1 MCIQSAIIEPVRQ
14 LIARI
19 DDSLHAR
26 LKARAH
32 DEGRSVNTL
41 VAGILEEAVPEE
53 SPRERLRR
61 RLRAEG
67 RLVEIEVPPNAPSR
81 EDVVEMLR
89 GDAGRAVR
97 DAFEEDRKRR

>member
-1 MCIQSAIIEPVRQ
+1 MRQ
-14 LIARI
+14 LITRI

-26 LKARAH
+26 LKARAR

-67 RLVEIEVPPNAPSR
+67 RLVEVEVPPNAPSLDEVR
-81 EDVVEMLR
+81 EMLR
-89 GDAGRAVR
+89 GDAGRAVLE
-97 DAFEEDRKRR
+97 ALEEDRKKR

>member
-1 MCIQSAIIEPVRQ
+1 MRQ

-19 DDSLHAR
+19 DDSHHAR
-26 LKARAH
+26 LMARAH
-32 DEGRSVNTL
+32 DEGRSVNKL
-41 VAGILEEAVPEE
+41 VTSLLEEAVPEE

-81 EDVVEMLR
+81 EEVVEMLR
-89 GDAGRAVR
+89 GDAGRAVLE
-97 DAFEEDRKRR
+97 AFEEDRKRR

>member
-1 MCIQSAIIEPVRQ
+1 MRQ

-32 DEGRSVNTL
+32 DEGRSVNRL
-41 VAGILEEAVPEE
+41 VTSILEEAVPDE

-61 RLRAEG
+61 RLRAAG
-67 RLVEIEVPPNAPSR
+67 RLVEIEVPPNALSH
-81 EDVVEMLR
+81 EEVLAVLR
-89 GDAGRAVR
+89 GDAGRAVLES
-97 DAFEEDRKRR
+97 FEEDRKKR